1 MISKYNEEDI
11 KDIENIGLLLH
22 DNYKFNLDVFS
33 SCYTYKINNKIIGFI
48 TYSVIYD
55 RAEIIDVIIIPE
67 YRRQGYAKELIS
79 KVINDVKGNCKN
91 VTLEV
96 RKGNVDATKLY
107 ELIGFKVVA
116 TRNNYY
122 NNEDGLLMELDLEVK

>member
-67 YRRQGYAKELIS
+67 YRRQRYAKELIS

-96 RKGNVDATKLY
+96 RKGNVGATKLY